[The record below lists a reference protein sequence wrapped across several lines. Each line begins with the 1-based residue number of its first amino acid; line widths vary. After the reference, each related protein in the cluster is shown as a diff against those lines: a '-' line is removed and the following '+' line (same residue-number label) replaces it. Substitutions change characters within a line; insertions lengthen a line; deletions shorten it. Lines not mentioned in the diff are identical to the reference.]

1 MTEKVMFYAIYIDST
16 LLIFKKRDIDVLNKF
31 NSFDKNLKFTINT
44 CENCVLRFLDI
55 TIWQN
60 VLGNYHKHTQTG
72 QYVCIKGAL

>member
-55 TIWQN
+55 TVW
-60 VLGNYHKHTQTG
+60 
-72 QYVCIKGAL
+72 